1 MPHWDTSVAI
11 QQAIINQDTTHLALN
26 ASQGHKLSYPSSYQ
40 FSALN
45 ATQGHKSSYQQAIY
59 IDPKWCGY
67 DPTLLYQHRVSGLLS
82 RRSDTRLL
90 GSGFVNQDIV
100 YFVQSKEAKGKWTA
114 DEKGLKWK
122 ENEQQTKKDLSERKM
137 NSWRKRIKTKGK

>member
-1 MPHWDTSVAI
+1 MPHKDTSLVINKLYISIPNDVGTILPCYINTGFQFAI
-11 QQAIINQDTTHLALN
+11 
-26 ASQGHKLSYPSSYQ
+26 
-40 FSALN
+40 N
-45 ATQGHKSSYQQAIY
+45 ATQRHKSSYLKAIY

-90 GSGFVNQDIV
+90 GSVFVNQDIV
-100 YFVQSKEAKGKWTA
+100 YFVQSKEAKGKRTA